1 MNKNIELYS
10 NPDIVYKKA
19 KKLFGDDIEL
29 YISTRKNK
37 KYMIKFPTNRKFIHF
52 GEYGFED
59 FTKHKNKK
67 RRDLFQIRNNK
78 WKDKIYDSPAYLS
91 YYLLWT

>member
-29 YISTRKNK
+29 YISTLFL
-37 KYMIKFPTNRKFIHF
+37 YSGFPSRI
-52 GEYGFED
+52 
-59 FTKHKNKK
+59 
-67 RRDLFQIRNNK
+67 
-78 WKDKIYDSPAYLS
+78 
-91 YYLLWT
+91 

>member
-29 YISTRKNK
+29 YLSTRKNK
-37 KYMIKFPTNRKFIHF
+37 KYMIKFPTNKRFIHF
-52 GEYGFED
+52 GQYGFVD
-59 FTKHKNKK
+59 FTKSKNKHK
-67 RRDLFQIRNNK
+67 RDLFRIRNKRWENNN
-78 WKDKIYDSPAYLS
+78 YDTASFLS
-91 YYLLWT
+91 YHLLW

>member
-1 MNKNIELYS
+1 MNY
-10 NPDIVYKKA
+10 IVILISFLKKL
-19 KKLFGDDIEL
+19 KKLFGDDFEL
-29 YISTRKNK
+29 YLSTRKNK
-37 KYMIKFPTNRKFIHF
+37 KYMIKFPTNKRFIHF

-59 FTKHKNKK
+59 FTKHKNKE

-91 YYLLWT
+91 YHLLW